1 MFTASHVWALA
12 VAAQRIN
19 GEYLKEDE
27 WFAHATPPC
36 RGRDANKR
44 LVRQWLREGSN
55 PTTAADIAEGEQV
68 RSYFN
73 GFLLREISG
82 KINDFERTALKIAQ
96 KDEFSPKDMYEF
108 SVIACL
114 PSVAVRDK
122 LRQEVRRE
130 VYYSEPIKGNP
141 GDQITGDIMVIS
153 CSYSQN
159 YNKWMIQARMGE
171 SFINFWFKEELRGEL
186 RIKAKIKQQRGDK
199 TTQMNFVKVIG

>member
-27 WFAHATPPC
+27 WLANATPPC

-44 LVRQWLREGSN
+44 LVKQWLREGSN
-55 PTTAADIAEGEQV
+55 PTTAADIAEGEQF

-82 KINDFERTALKIAQ
+82 KINEFERTALKIAQ
-96 KDEFSPKDMYEF
+96 KDEFSSKDMYDF

-130 VYYSEPIKGNP
+130 VYYSEPVKGNP
-141 GDQITGDIMVIS
+141 GDQITSDIVVIS
-153 CSYSQN
+153 CSYSVN
-159 YNKWMIQARMGE
+159 YLKWMVQARMGE
-171 SFINFWFKEELRGEL
+171 SFVNFWFKEELRGEL

-199 TTQMNFVKVIG
+199 TTQLNFVKIVG